1 MLQEEPHMG
10 IYMNQLG
17 YLPNARKVATATFPC
32 NFQVIDRTT
41 QHAVFDG
48 VSIDSG
54 MDASSGEHVYT
65 LDFSA
70 LTQSGSYYILT
81 GNGEQSLSFSVASD
95 VYRQLQ
101 LDMSKCL
108 YFQRCGC
115 ALTEKYAGA
124 YTHAACHTE
133 DAIFLS
139 DYVKKTPNPPH
150 FDMTGG
156 WHDAGDF
163 GRYISPAAVA
173 VGHLLYAYELF
184 PESFRAPLN
193 IPETGNGIP
202 DILNECRYELDWMLK
217 MQASDG
223 GVYHKLTSF
232 VHADFLMPEEDK
244 LQFLIYDIS
253 SMATADFAASMAL
266 ASRVYAP
273 FDSAFAQRTLDAARK
288 AFDWMEKNP
297 YTGFHNPAGSNTG
310 EYDDDCDIDERLWAC
325 AELVR
330 TDSEHRSLYLDAF
343 RKYSGT
349 DHPDVT
355 KTDFG
360 WTDVSGMAA
369 LCLLTDPQNSFGSEL
384 HDEYQHLVLQE
395 SDRLITLQQQSGY
408 DLAMEPADFVWGSNM
423 VVCNRSMLL
432 ILAALCSEETACE
445 QYRAAALE
453 QLHYLLGRNAL
464 NISYITGEGVNAYHN
479 PHNRPTACD
488 HIELPMP
495 GWVSG
500 GPFKT
505 PCDPAAIAAIPKGT
519 APMKCYV
526 DDIGSYS
533 TNEITIY
540 WNSPVI
546 FMTAYFNSL

>member
-1 MLQEEPHMG
+1 
-10 IYMNQLG
+10 
-17 YLPNARKVATATFPC
+17 
-32 NFQVIDRTT
+32 
-41 QHAVFDG
+41 
-48 VSIDSG
+48 
-54 MDASSGEHVYT
+54 
-65 LDFSA
+65 
-70 LTQSGSYYILT
+70 
-81 GNGEQSLSFSVASD
+81 
-95 VYRQLQ
+95 
-101 LDMSKCL
+101 MSKCL

-115 ALTEKYAGA
+115 ALTEEYAGC

-133 DAIFLS
+133 DAIFLK
-139 DYVKKTPNPPH
+139 DYLEHTPDPLH

-184 PESFRAPLN
+184 PESFQTSLQ
-193 IPETGNGIP
+193 IPESGNGIP

-217 MQASDG
+217 MQSPDG

-232 VHADFLMPEEDK
+232 VHADFVMPEDDK
-244 LQFLIYDIS
+244 LPFLIYDVS
-253 SMATADFAASMAL
+253 SMATADFTASMAL
-266 ASRVYAP
+266 ASRIYAP
-273 FDSAFAQRTLDAARK
+273 FDPEFSKRALEAARK
-288 AFDWMEKNP
+288 SFDWMEKNP
-297 YTGFHNPAGSNTG
+297 YIGFHNPENSNTG

-330 TDSEHRSLYLDAF
+330 TDPERHDIYLEAF
-343 RKYSGT
+343 RNYSAM
-349 DHPDVT
+349 DDPNVT

-360 WTDVSGMAA
+360 WTDISGMAS
-369 LCLLTDPQNSFGSEL
+369 LCVLTDPQNHFGNDL
-384 HDEYQHLVLQE
+384 HNEYRTLVLKE
-395 SDRLITLQQQSGY
+395 ADRLLKLQERSGY
-408 DLAMEPADFVWGSNM
+408 DLAMEPDDFVWGSNM

-432 ILAALCSEETACE
+432 ILAALCSQEPSSG
-445 QYRAAALE
+445 QYRSAALE

-464 NISYITGEGVNAYHN
+464 NISYITGEGTHAYQN
-479 PHNRPTACD
+479 PHNRPTASD

-500 GPFKT
+500 GPYKD

-526 DDIGSYS
+526 DDVGSYS

-540 WNSPVI
+540 WNSPAI